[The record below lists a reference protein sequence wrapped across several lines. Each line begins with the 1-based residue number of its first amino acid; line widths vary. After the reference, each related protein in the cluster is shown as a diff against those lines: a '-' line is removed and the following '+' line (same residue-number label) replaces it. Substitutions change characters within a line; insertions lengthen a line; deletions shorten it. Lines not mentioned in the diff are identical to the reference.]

1 MSKGIV
7 GLLEVEEENFWE
19 NVILMFLKLLDSDK
33 NCEIKVEI
41 LLFVNFFWNY
51 LNFMIDLVFFFVEFI
66 DVGRFKRV

>member
-7 GLLEVEEENFWE
+7 GLLEVEEENFWKD
-19 NVILMFLKLLDSDK
+19 VIEMFLKLLDSDK
-33 NCEIKVEI
+33 KCEIMVNI

-51 LNFMIDLVFFFVEFI
+51 LDFMIDLVFFFVEFI